1 MLTVA
6 ENELLTRTDPGTAM
20 GDTMRRY
27 WMPAL
32 LSWEI
37 PEPDC
42 PPVRVQLLGEKLVA
56 FRDTAG
62 RIGLLEEFCP
72 HRRVSLWLGRNEEC
86 GLRCVYHGWKF
97 DVDGNCVDQMNEPN
111 QFKEKIHITS
121 YPTVELGGVIWAY
134 MGPAALQPPLPQF
147 EWTQMPESHCMVTKV
162 WQECNW
168 LQALEGG
175 IDTSHAPILHRTLRA
190 DTKMPG
196 INITSPFV
204 RGRAPNLVVET
215 TDYGYRYFGVRPLG
229 DEGVH
234 IRSYHFVLPFHQVRP
249 SSFSQGQT
257 GVAGHMWVPIDDENC
272 MVWNWYYAL
281 PDEAPLTEEDR
292 LLRSS
297 GNGPEDVDFANEF
310 RSRRNRQNNYQIDRQ
325 AQKTETFTG
334 ITGINVQDR
343 AVQESMGA
351 IVDRSKEHLG
361 PGDRAIIVARQQ
373 LIQAV
378 KTHQEGGTPLG
389 LAPSYYTIRAPER
402 VLANDIDWH
411 ETLLPEMYPEPAE
424 V

>member
-1 MLTVA
+1 MLSLE
-6 ENELLTRTDPGTAM
+6 ENERLTHTDPGTAM
-20 GDTMRRY
+20 GATMRRY
-27 WMPAL
+27 WIPAV

-42 PPVRVQLLGEKLVA
+42 PPVRVQLLGEKLIA
-56 FRDTAG
+56 FRDTRG

-72 HRRVSLWLGRNEEC
+72 HRRASLWLGRNEDC

-97 DVDGNCVDQMNEPN
+97 DVEGNCVDQMNEPE
-111 QFKEKIHITS
+111 QFKEKIYITS

-134 MGPAALQPPLPQF
+134 MGPPEHQPPPPKF
-147 EWTQMPESHCMVTKV
+147 EWTQVPESHRVVTKV

-190 DTKMPG
+190 DTTMPG
-196 INITSPFV
+196 INITSPFA
-204 RGRAPNLVVET
+204 RGKAPHLVVDT
-215 TDYGYRYFGVRPLG
+215 TDYGYRYFGVRSLG
-229 DEGVH
+229 EEGVH
-234 IRSYHFVLPFHQVRP
+234 IRAYHYVLPFHQIRP
-249 SSFSQGQT
+249 HRTVGGDT
-257 GVAGHMWVPIDDENC
+257 GSAGHIWVPIDDHNC
-272 MVWNWYYAL
+272 MVWNWYYSL
-281 PDEAPLTEEDR
+281 GDAPLTEEDR

-297 GNGPEDVDFANEF
+297 GNGPLDVDFANGF
-310 RSRRNRQNNYQIDRQ
+310 RSQRNKGNNYLIDRQ

-343 AVQESMGA
+343 AVQETMGP

-361 PGDRAIIVARQQ
+361 PADRAIIVTRQQ
-373 LIQAV
+373 LMLAI
-378 KTHQEGGTPLG
+378 KTHRDGGVPAG
-389 LAPSYYTIRAPER
+389 LEESYYTVRAAEGVIP
-402 VLANDIDWH
+402 NDVDWK
-411 ETLLPEMYPEPAE
+411 ETLLPEMYPAG

>member
-20 GDTMRRY
+20 GETMRRY
-27 WMPAL
+27 WIPAL
-32 LSWEI
+32 LAWEI

-111 QFKEKIHITS
+111 QFKEKIRIAS

-134 MGPAALQPPLPQF
+134 MGPAELQPPLPQF
-147 EWTQMPESHCMVTKV
+147 EWTQVPESHCVVTKV

-175 IDTSHAPILHRTLRA
+175 IDTSHAPILHRTLRVDA
-190 DTKMPG
+190 KMPG
-196 INITSPFV
+196 INVTSPFV
-204 RGRAPNLVVET
+204 RGKAPTLVVET
-215 TDYGYRYFGVRPLG
+215 TDYGYRYFGVRSLG

-272 MVWNWYYAL
+272 IVWNWYYAL
-281 PDEAPLTEEDR
+281 PDEAPLNEEDR

-297 GNGPEDVDFANEF
+297 GNGPQDVDFANEF
-310 RSRRNRQNNYQIDRQ
+310 RSRRTKKNNYQIDRQ

-343 AVQESMGA
+343 AVQESMGPV
-351 IVDRSKEHLG
+351 VDRSKEHLG
-361 PGDRAIIVARQQ
+361 PADRAIIVARQQ
-373 LIQAV
+373 LLHAL
-378 KTHQEGGTPLG
+378 KANQEGGTPLG
-389 LAPSYYTIRAPER
+389 LAPTYYTIRAPER
-402 VLANDIDWH
+402 VLSNDIDWH

>member
-20 GDTMRRY
+20 GETMRRY
-27 WMPAL
+27 WIPAL
-32 LSWEI
+32 LAWEI

-111 QFKEKIHITS
+111 QFKEKIRITS
-121 YPTVELGGVIWAY
+121 YPAVELGGVIWAY
-134 MGPAALQPPLPQF
+134 MGPAELQPPLPQF
-147 EWTQMPESHCMVTKV
+147 EWTQVPESHCVVTKV

-190 DTKMPG
+190 DAKMPG
-196 INITSPFV
+196 INVTSPFV
-204 RGRAPNLVVET
+204 RGKAPHLVVET
-215 TDYGYRYFGVRPLG
+215 TDYGYRYFGVRSLG

-281 PDEAPLTEEDR
+281 PDEAPLNEEDR

-297 GNGPEDVDFANEF
+297 GNGPQDVDFANEF
-310 RSRRNRQNNYQIDRQ
+310 RSRHNKKNNYQIDRQ

-343 AVQESMGA
+343 AVQESMGP

-361 PGDRAIIVARQQ
+361 PADRAIIVARQQ
-373 LIQAV
+373 LLHAL
-378 KTHQEGGTPLG
+378 KANQEGGTPLG
-389 LAPSYYTIRAPER
+389 LAPTYYTIRAPER
-402 VLANDIDWH
+402 VLSNDVDWH

>member
-6 ENELLTRTDPGTAM
+6 ENELLTRTNPGTAM
-20 GDTMRRY
+20 GETMRRY
-27 WMPAL
+27 WIPAL
-32 LSWEI
+32 LAWEL

-42 PPVRVQLLGEKLVA
+42 PPVRVQLLGEQLVA
-56 FRDTAG
+56 FRDTTG
-62 RIGLLEEFCP
+62 RIGLLDEFCP

-97 DVDGNCVDQMNEPN
+97 DVDGNCVDQMNEPH
-111 QFKEKIHITS
+111 QFREKIRITS

-134 MGPAALQPPLPQF
+134 MGPAEQQPPLPQF
-147 EWTQMPESHCMVTKV
+147 EWTQVPESHCVVTKV

-175 IDTSHAPILHRTLRA
+175 IDTSHAPILHRTLKA
-190 DTKMPG
+190 DTRMPG
-196 INITSPFV
+196 INVTSPFV
-204 RGRAPNLVVET
+204 RGKAPTLVVEPM
-215 TDYGYRYFGVRPLG
+215 DYGYRYFGVRSLG
-229 DEGVH
+229 VEGVH
-234 IRSYHFVLPFHQVRP
+234 IRAYHFVLPFHQVRP

-257 GVAGHMWVPIDDENC
+257 GVAGHMWVPIDDGNC
-272 MVWNWYYAL
+272 MVWNWYYSL
-281 PDEAPLTEEDR
+281 PDEAPLAEEDR

-297 GNGPEDVDFANEF
+297 GNGPDDVDCTNAF
-310 RSRRNRQNNYQIDRQ
+310 RSRRNRGNNYQIDRQ

-334 ITGINVQDR
+334 ITGINTQDR
-343 AVQESMGA
+343 AVQESMGP

-361 PGDRAIIVARQQ
+361 PADRAIIVARQQ
-373 LIQAV
+373 LLQAV
-378 KTHQEGGTPLG
+378 KAHQEGGAPLG
-389 LAPSYYTIRAPER
+389 LAPSYYTIRAAER
-402 VLANDIDWH
+402 VLSNDVDWH

>member
-20 GDTMRRY
+20 GETMRRY
-27 WMPAL
+27 WIPAL
-32 LSWEI
+32 LAWEI

-72 HRRVSLWLGRNEEC
+72 HRRISLWLGRNEEC

-121 YPTVELGGVIWAY
+121 YPTVELGGVIWTY
-134 MGPAALQPPLPQF
+134 MGPAELQPPLPQF
-147 EWTQMPESHCMVTKV
+147 EWTQVPESHCVVTKV

-190 DTKMPG
+190 DAKMPG
-196 INITSPFV
+196 INVTSPFV
-204 RGRAPNLVVET
+204 RGKAPHLVVET
-215 TDYGYRYFGVRPLG
+215 TDYGYRYFGVRSLG

-272 MVWNWYYAL
+272 IVWNWYYAL
-281 PDEAPLTEEDR
+281 PDEAPLHEEDR

-297 GNGPEDVDFANEF
+297 GNGPQDVDFANEF
-310 RSRRNRQNNYQIDRQ
+310 RSRRNKKNNYQLDRQ

-343 AVQESMGA
+343 AVQESMGP

-361 PGDRAIIVARQQ
+361 PADRAIIVARQQ
-373 LIQAV
+373 LLHAIKA
-378 KTHQEGGTPLG
+378 HQEGGTPLG
-389 LAPSYYTIRAPER
+389 LAPTYYTIRAPER
-402 VLANDIDWH
+402 VLANDVDWH